1 MIKYLVKLPST
12 GRWCGLV
19 VKELVGQPAPLVTR
33 FPNHSDHPDLSSLI
47 ILIVNICHLARIYLN
62 LKVLTARASFSL
74 ENL

>member
-1 MIKYLVKLPST
+1 MIKYLLKLPST

-19 VKELVGQPAPLVTR
+19 VKELVGQPGPPVTR
-33 FPNHSDHPDLSSLI
+33 FPHHPDCQKFSSLI
-47 ILIVNICHLARIYLN
+47 ILMVNICHLARIYLN